1 MAGQLPAP
9 LRTAVHRSTRTFSGF
24 TLGQKVVTVA
34 ALLSVVVGGLLFS
47 NWASRPTYT
56 PLFSNLAPT
65 DASAMVDKL
74 TSSKVPYQLA
84 DGGGTILVPQDKV
97 YALRLQMSAA
107 GLPAGQ
113 QNGYSLLDK
122 QGITTSQFQQQVTY
136 QRALA
141 GELEKT
147 IESINGVSTAVVQ
160 LGIPQQDVFAADSQ
174 QPTASVLVA
183 TQPGITLSNQQV
195 QAVVH
200 LVASSVVGMS
210 PGNVTVADASG
221 RVLAAPGQS
230 GATGATNDAQVQQTN
245 AFDTQLSQSVQQMLD
260 QVVGPGH
267 AVVNVAAT
275 LDFDQT
281 QTTSETFQA
290 QPSTPPLSSVT
301 TQESYKG
308 TGTPVGGVLG
318 PDNIQVPSGGAGG
331 DSTYSKTAT
340 TVDNAVGKVTE
351 VRQSAPGA
359 VRKLGVAVLLD
370 ARTAS
375 SVDLTQIQDLV
386 ASAVGLDQKRGDTIK
401 VSKMPFDETA
411 AKQAKD
417 AIAAARSAQQQASM
431 FSLIKTGGL
440 VMLLV
445 LVLGAALLGSRRRRP
460 TGLSEEDMVTL
471 QMLERQLQPSIDVI
485 PPPAIDSGGSEV
497 PALVAAIPLAPDR
510 SGVNAARN
518 EIADLVS
525 RQPEEVAQ
533 LLRGWLADRRS

>member
-1 MAGQLPAP
+1 MAGPLPAP
-9 LRTAVHRSTRTFSGF
+9 VRLAVQRGSRTFSAF
-24 TLGQKVVTVA
+24 TTGQKVVTVVA
-34 ALLSVVVGGLLFS
+34 ILGVVVGGFLFS
-47 NWASRPTYT
+47 SWASQATYS

-74 TSSKVPYQLA
+74 TAAKVPYQLT

-97 YALRLQMSAA
+97 YAERLQMSAA

-113 QNGYSLLDK
+113 QSGYSLLDK

-147 IESINGVSTAVVQ
+147 IEAINGVSTAAVQ
-160 LGIPQQDVFAADSQ
+160 LAIPQQDVFAADSQ
-174 QPTASVLVA
+174 KPTASVLVA
-183 TQPGITLSNQQV
+183 TQPGVTLSSQQV

-210 PGNVTVADASG
+210 PDDVTVADAAG
-221 RVLAAPGQS
+221 HVLAAPGQS
-230 GATGATNDAQVQQTN
+230 ILAGAGSDAQAQQTN

-267 AVVNVAAT
+267 AVVNVSAA

-301 TQESYKG
+301 TQEAYKG
-308 TGTPVGGVLG
+308 TGTAVGGVLG
-318 PDNIQVPSGGAGG
+318 PDNIQVPSGGGG
-331 DSTYSKTAT
+331 ASTYSKSST
-340 TVDNAVGKVTE
+340 TVDNAVGKITQ

-359 VRKLGVAVLLD
+359 VRRLGVAVLLD
-370 ARTAS
+370 AHTAA

-386 ASAVGLDQKRGDTIK
+386 SSAVGLDPTRGDTIK
-401 VSKMPFDETA
+401 VSKMPFDQTA
-411 AKQAKD
+411 AKQAKA
-417 AIAAARSAQQQASM
+417 AIDAARSAQQQAGL
-431 FSLIKTGGL
+431 FSLVKTAGL
-440 VMLLV
+440 VLLLLLV
-445 LVLGAALLGSRRRRP
+445 LLAAFLSARRRRP
-460 TGLSEEDMVTL
+460 AALSDQDLATLGL
-471 QMLERQLQPSIDVI
+471 LERQLQPAIDVI
-485 PPPAIDSGGSEV
+485 APPALDGGGAEV
-497 PALVAAIPLAPDR
+497 PALLPGHPQLTDR
-510 SGVNAARN
+510 SGVTAARS

-525 RQPEEVAQ
+525 RQPDEVAQ
-533 LLRGWLADRRS
+533 LLRGWLADRRA